1 PSEGIVHDLWAKALA
16 LEDAKG
22 ERAVLV
28 TTDLIGFRGDYMPN
42 RIRESLKTKYGLSEA
57 EVALSSS
64 HTHTGPELQRAPE
77 DYLDD
82 DNITGQYSPEN
93 RAKIKRYSEKLED
106 QIVTLV
112 GDALDSMEPVQLF
125 SGIGIARFAVNRRV
139 YFRMNTL
146 SKLAYALEGPVDH
159 TVPVIKVQKSSGE
172 LLTVVF
178 GYACHCTTIGI
189 YKFSGDYAGFAQIAL
204 EEAFPGTTAM
214 FFAGAGADQNPLPR
228 GHVGYAR
235 QYGKTLA
242 AAVESVLSEPMRELS
257 PDLSTSYS
265 KVDLGFA
272 NPPPTKDELLQMI
285 EEASISKNWIYRTKV
300 LIQKIDEGESLP
312 TSYPYPVQ
320 FWKIGEQNMV
330 ILASEAVVDYAIRLK
345 QIFGQDLFVMAYA
358 NEGMGYIP
366 STRVLS
372 EGGYEGSRSA
382 LFTTPWA
389 PDIEMKIVLEV
400 IKLAEQA
407 GINKSK

>member
-16 LEDAKG
+16 LEDSEG

-28 TTDLIGFRGDYMPN
+28 TTDLIGFRRDYMPN
-42 RIRESLKTKYGLSEA
+42 RIRERLKTKYGLSAA
-57 EVALSSS
+57 EVVLSSS
-64 HTHTGPELQRAPE
+64 HTHTGPELMKAPE

-82 DNITGQYSPEN
+82 DGLTGQYSPEN
-93 RAKIKRYSEKLED
+93 RAKTKRYSEKLEE
-106 QIVTLV
+106 QIVNLV
-112 GDALDSMEPVQLF
+112 GDALESMEPVQLS
-125 SGIGIARFAVNRRV
+125 SGNGIARFAVNRRI
-139 YFRMNTL
+139 YRSMNTV
-146 SKLAYALEGPVDH
+146 SELAYGLDGPVDH

-172 LLTVVF
+172 PLAIVF

-257 PDLSTSYS
+257 PDLSTAYS

-272 NPPPTKDELLQMI
+272 NPPPTKDELLQII
-285 EEASISKNWIYRTKV
+285 EESSIQDYLIHQTKV
-300 LIQKIDEGESLP
+300 LLNKLEQGKSLI

-330 ILASEAVVDYAIRLK
+330 ILASEVVVDYAIQLK

-358 NEGMGYIP
+358 NEGVGYIP
-366 STRVLS
+366 SIRVLS
-372 EGGYEGSRSA
+372 EGGYEASRSA
-382 LFTTPWA
+382 IFTTPWA